1 MTEKDVKEDFE
12 ALRLLIRKSKECP
25 NHTKVFKETNENV
38 KGILNQFDIKNK
50 SVLTVLASGDQALN
64 ILNRKASIVELF
76 DINKL
81 TIYYYYI
88 RIWLIKY
95 FDKFYLDIKLS
106 EILNVVRPENEDEA
120 NALLFWQMYYKEF
133 GDNLGYFFY
142 KERPPLAGKI
152 KDLSYLKE
160 RLKDSIKFYNIDLGG
175 EINLNKK
182 YDIIYASNV
191 SKWIGRSGI
200 SNLDIYIDNLSKLLN
215 DNGIVICSNVTTITN
230 EQSEEVKNMSKSF
243 DYHSLEPTNDICFF
257 KIPGYYYTKKRI

>member
-1 MTEKDVKEDFE
+1 MIEKDVYEDFE
-12 ALRLLIRKSKECP
+12 ALKLLIMKCKESP

-133 GDNLGYFFY
+133 GDNLAYFFY

-152 KDLSYLKE
+152 KDLSYLKD
-160 RLKDSIKFYNIDLGG
+160 RLKDNIK
-175 EINLNKK
+175 
-182 YDIIYASNV
+182 YASNV

-200 SNLDIYIDNLSKLLN
+200 SNLEIYRENLSRLLN
-215 DNGIVICSNVTTITN
+215 DYGIVICSNVTTITN
-230 EQSEEVKNMSKSF
+230 ENSEEVKCMNQSF